1 MDRIIEKKKWTLKKI
16 LTIVF
21 AAAFGFFI
29 IYLLFFRDKQSKL
42 YVNKEQLSVAEV
54 NWTVSRSLS
63 LLMAWHIPK
72 PQFILMRCREVL

>member
-1 MDRIIEKKKWTLKKI
+1 MDRIIKKKKWTVKKI

-54 NWTVSRSLS
+54 KLDRFQEF
-63 LLMAWHIPK
+63 IPTDGVAYPK
-72 PQFILMRCREVL
+72 TTI